1 LLHLGLEVD
10 IDRESNKYINMSIF
24 RFDIEDTQKDV
35 HIALPFRVTPISP
48 NFLIFIVDFYFSIYL
63 A

>member
-1 LLHLGLEVD
+1 MNVLLLHLGVEVD

-35 HIALPFRVTPISP
+35 HIAPPFR
-48 NFLIFIVDFYFSIYL
+48 LIFTSPST
-63 A
+63 

>member
-1 LLHLGLEVD
+1 LLHLGVEVD

-35 HIALPFRVTPISP
+35 HIAPPFRVSLISP
-48 NFLIFIVDFYFSIYL
+48 NFLLFIVDFHFSIYL